1 MLQSPRIPVFRG
13 TRLGNG
19 KLRDHPGL
27 YSVFQANLGYL
38 PRPCLNDSIS
48 NINSNDNKK
57 RKEERDMDLDTICAI
72 ICAVFAVL
80 SYIDSD
86 K

>member
-13 TRLGNG
+13 TRLGNC

-27 YSVFQANLGYL
+27 YSVFQANLCYL

-57 RKEERDMDLDTICAI
+57 RKEERGRSQRDRERD
-72 ICAVFAVL
+72 
-80 SYIDSD
+80 
-86 K
+86 